1 MTYLDDAKQHALEAY
16 PSESCG
22 LVVAVGKRKKKQKY
36 VRCTNLAGKGDR
48 HFVIGAED
56 YAAAEDMGEVVGV
69 IHSHPDETARPSP
82 ADKVCCETTE
92 LPWTIISVMPGPVV
106 AEVKQIVPT
115 GVEFPLVGRVFVHGV
130 LDCYTLVKDWYKRE
144 RDIDL
149 PDFERHDEWWNDGHS
164 NLYLDHFKEA
174 GFESVGQYPELEV
187 GDVLLLEIRS
197 DNQVPNHAAVYI
209 GDGQILQHLYGR
221 LSAPEVYGGY
231 WREVTRLVVRRPK

>member
-1 MTYLDDAKQHALEAY
+1 MTYLDDAKQHALDEY
-16 PSESCG
+16 PNESAG
-22 LVVAVGKRKKKQKY
+22 LVVAVGTKRKKQKY
-36 VRCTNLAGKGDR
+36 VRCTNTATSKNE
-48 HFVIGAED
+48 HFVICAED
-56 YAAAEDMGEVVGV
+56 YAAAEDLGEVVGV

-130 LDCYTLVKDWYKRE
+130 LDCYSLIQRWYKRE
-144 RDIDL
+144 RNIEL
-149 PDFERHDEWWNDGHS
+149 PDFERHDNWWNDGHS

-187 GDVLLLEIRS
+187 GDILLMQIRS
-197 DNQVPNHAAVYI
+197 DNQVPNHAAVYV
-209 GDGQILQHLYGR
+209 GDGHILQHLYGR
-221 LSAPEVYGGY
+221 LSSRDVYGGWY
-231 WREVTRLVVRRPK
+231 REVTRLVVRRPK